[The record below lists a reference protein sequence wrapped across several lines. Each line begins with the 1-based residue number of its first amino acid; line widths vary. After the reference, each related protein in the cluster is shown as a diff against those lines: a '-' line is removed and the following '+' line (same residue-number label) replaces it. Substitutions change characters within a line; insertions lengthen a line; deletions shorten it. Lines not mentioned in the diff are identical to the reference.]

1 MKDLLFITQDLFD
14 KLIELARYLEEHSL
28 ALLNLINEL
37 TFDEPGD
44 RLKKDSYSKKLSLI
58 YYRVQRIKEELVS
71 STINQNEI
79 IKCDDAFKIICKN
92 LGDDLIHLPT
102 ICEEIVGQNY
112 FVDANG
118 ILRKADK

>member
-79 IKCDDAFKIICKN
+79 IKCDDAFKIIFKN